1 MRSSSIGIWAGLV
14 MFSSL
19 AVACGGVYVA
29 SKAAGLLQERQAE
42 CLELR
47 EKLRRSEA
55 EADRLRGLLK
65 EVQAKAKAPVQRQ
78 AVGADGTL
86 SRKAGNYLNVK
97 CNNKPDYWL
106 GQCGIDAHGH
116 AVFKSPEWSLRAGT
130 LVLRS
135 YYQRHGIKTV
145 RGIVER
151 FSTNNH
157 AEYTKYLC
165 ARLHLE
171 PDEEFNVMRR
181 MPELVRHMVRFESA
195 ADVRPEHIHLLD
207 VLSSI

>member
-1 MRSSSIGIWAGLV
+1 M
-14 MFSSL
+14 

-29 SKAAGLLQERQAE
+29 NDAAGKLQARQKE
-42 CLELR
+42 CLELA
-47 EKLRRSEA
+47 EKFRRSEA
-55 EADRLRGLLK
+55 EVDLLRVLLK
-65 EVQAKAKAPVQRQ
+65 EKCAKAPASKQT
-78 AVGADGTL
+78 VGAAGTL

-97 CNNKPDYWL
+97 CNNRPDYWL

-165 ARLHLE
+165 DRLNLE
-171 PDEEFNVMRR
+171 PDEEFNVMKR
-181 MPELVRHMVRFESA
+181 MPELVRHMVRFESGSG
-195 ADVRPEHIHLLD
+195 VKPEHIHLLD

>member
-1 MRSSSIGIWAGLV
+1 MNRCTGLWALALLS
-14 MFSSL
+14 M

-29 SKAAGLLQERQAE
+29 DKAADRLQARQTE

-47 EKLRRSEA
+47 EKLRRSDA
-55 EADRLRGLLK
+55 EVDLLRVLLK
-65 EVQAKAKAPVQRQ
+65 EERAKAPVQKQ
-78 AVGADGTL
+78 AVGAEGTL

-97 CNNKPDYWL
+97 APSDTYWL
-106 GQCGIDAHGH
+106 GQQGRDAHGH
-116 AVFKSPEWSLRAGT
+116 AMFVSPEWSLRAGT

-151 FSTNNH
+151 FSTCNH

-165 ARLHLE
+165 ARLNLE

-181 MPELVRHMVRFESA
+181 MPELVRHMVRFESGS
-195 ADVRPEHIHLLD
+195 DVRPAHIHMLD
-207 VLSSI
+207 VMSSI

>member
-1 MRSSSIGIWAGLV
+1 MRSCTGLWALALLS
-14 MFSSL
+14 M

-29 SKAAGLLQERQAE
+29 NKAADRLQARQTE

-47 EKLRRSEA
+47 EKLRRSDA
-55 EADRLRGLLK
+55 EVDLLRVMLK
-65 EVQAKAKAPVQRQ
+65 EAQAKPPVQRQ
-78 AVGADGTL
+78 SVGAEGTL

-97 CNNKPDYWL
+97 CNNRADYWL

-157 AEYTKYLC
+157 AEYTAYLC
-165 ARLHLE
+165 KRMRLD
-171 PDEEFNVMRR
+171 PDEEFNVMKR
-181 MPELVRHMVRFESA
+181 MPELVRHMVRFESGSG
-195 ADVRPEHIHLLD
+195 VKPEHIHLLD

>member
-1 MRSSSIGIWAGLV
+1 MNRILVSLLCTSIAGV
-14 MFSSL
+14 SL
-19 AVACGGVYVA
+19 FGAYVSGRAVTVL
-29 SKAAGLLQERQAE
+29 KERTDT

-47 EKLRRSEA
+47 EKLRRSDA
-55 EADRLRGLLK
+55 EVDLLRAMLK
-65 EVQAKAKAPVQRQ
+65 EAQAKAPVRKQS
-78 AVGADGTL
+78 VGAEGTL

-97 CNNKPDYWL
+97 APSDSYWL
-106 GQCGIDAHGH
+106 GHHGH
-116 AVFKSPEWSLRAGT
+116 AVFVSPEWSLRAGT

-151 FSTNNH
+151 FSTCNH

-165 ARLHLE
+165 DRLKLE

-181 MPELVRHMVRFESA
+181 MPELVRHMVRFESGSG
-195 ADVRPEHIHLLD
+195 VRPEHIHLLD
-207 VLSSI
+207 VMSSL

>member
-42 CLELR
+42 CFELR

-55 EADRLRGLLK
+55 EVDLLRAMLK
-65 EVQAKAKAPVQRQ
+65 EAQAKAPVQRQ

-135 YYQRHGIKTV
+135 YYQRHGIKTI

-165 ARLHLE
+165 DRLKLD
-171 PDEEFNVMRR
+171 PDEEFNVMKR
-181 MPELVRHMVRFESA
+181 MPELVRHMVRFESGS
-195 ADVRPEHIHLLD
+195 DVRPAHIHMLD

>member
-47 EKLRRSEA
+47 EKLRRSDA
-55 EADRLRGLLK
+55 EVDLLRTVLK
-65 EVQAKAKAPVQRQ
+65 EERAKAKAPVQKQ
-78 AVGADGTL
+78 AVGAEGTL

-97 CNNKPDYWL
+97 CNNRPDYWL

-165 ARLHLE
+165 DRLKLD
-171 PDEEFNVMRR
+171 PDEEFNVMKR
-181 MPELVRHMVRFESA
+181 MPELVRHMVRFESGSG
-195 ADVRPEHIHLLD
+195 VKPEHIHLLD

>member
-1 MRSSSIGIWAGLV
+1 MRSCAGLWALALLS
-14 MFSSL
+14 M

-29 SKAAGLLQERQAE
+29 NKAADRLQARQTE

-47 EKLRRSEA
+47 EKLRRSDA
-55 EADRLRGLLK
+55 EVDLLRGLLK
-65 EVQAKAKAPVQRQ
+65 EAQAKAKPSVQRQ
-78 AVGADGTL
+78 SVGAEGTL

-106 GQCGIDAHGH
+106 GQCGIDTHGH

-145 RGIVER
+145 KGIVER

-157 AEYTKYLC
+157 EEYTKYLC
-165 ARLHLE
+165 DRLKLD

-181 MPELVRHMVRFESA
+181 MPELVRHMVRFESGSG
-195 ADVRPEHIHLLD
+195 VKPEHIHLLD
-207 VLSSI
+207 VLSSL

>member
-1 MRSSSIGIWAGLV
+1 MRSCAGLWALALLS
-14 MFSSL
+14 M

-29 SKAAGLLQERQAE
+29 NKAAGRLQARQTE

-47 EKLRRSEA
+47 EKLRRSDA
-55 EADRLRGLLK
+55 EVDLLRGLLK
-65 EVQAKAKAPVQRQ
+65 EAQAKAKAPVQKQ
-78 AVGADGTL
+78 AVGAEGTL

-97 CNNKPDYWL
+97 CNNRPDYWL

-157 AEYTKYLC
+157 AEYTAYLC
-165 ARLHLE
+165 KRMGLD
-171 PDEEFNVMRR
+171 PDEEFNVMKR
-181 MPELVRHMVRFESA
+181 MPELVRHMVRFESGSGA
-195 ADVRPEHIHLLD
+195 KPEHIHLLD

>member
-1 MRSSSIGIWAGLV
+1 MRRTSELLLTAAVMAASI
-14 MFSSL
+14 

-29 SKAAGLLQERQAE
+29 SRAAGLLQERQRE
-42 CLELR
+42 CLGLR

-55 EADRLRGLLK
+55 EVDLLRAMLK
-65 EVQAKAKAPVQRQ
+65 EERAKAKPPVQRQ
-78 AVGADGTL
+78 AAGAEGTL

-97 CNNKPDYWL
+97 APSDTYWL
-106 GQCGIDAHGH
+106 GQQGRDAHGH

-135 YYQRHGIKTV
+135 YYQRHGIKTIK
-145 RGIVER
+145 GIVER

-157 AEYTKYLC
+157 EEYTKYLC
-165 ARLHLE
+165 SRLHLE

-181 MPELVRHMVRFESA
+181 MPELVRHMVRFESGSG
-195 ADVRPEHIHLLD
+195 VKPEHIHLLD

>member
-1 MRSSSIGIWAGLV
+1 MRSASIGILSGLV

-42 CLELR
+42 CIELR
-47 EKLRRSEA
+47 EKLRRSDA
-55 EADRLRGLLK
+55 EVDLLRTMLK
-65 EVQAKAKAPVQRQ
+65 EAQAKAPVQKQ

-97 CNNKPDYWL
+97 APSDTYWL
-106 GQCGIDAHGH
+106 GQKGRDAHGH
-116 AVFKSPEWSLRAGT
+116 AVFVSPEWSLRAGT

-135 YYQRHGIKTV
+135 YYQRHGIKTIK
-145 RGIVER
+145 GIVER

-157 AEYTKYLC
+157 AEYTSYLC
-165 ARLHLE
+165 KRMGLD

-181 MPELVRHMVRFESA
+181 MPELVRHMVRFESGSG
-195 ADVRPEHIHLLD
+195 VKPEHIHLLD
-207 VLSSI
+207 VMSSL

>member
-1 MRSSSIGIWAGLV
+1 MRSCAGLWALALLS
-14 MFSSL
+14 M

-29 SKAAGLLQERQAE
+29 NKAADRLQARQTE

-47 EKLRRSEA
+47 EKLRRSDA
-55 EADRLRGLLK
+55 EVDLLRGLLK
-65 EVQAKAKAPVQRQ
+65 EAQAKAKAPVQRQ
-78 AVGADGTL
+78 SVGAEGTL

-97 CNNKPDYWL
+97 CNNRPDYWL

-157 AEYTKYLC
+157 AEYTAYLC
-165 ARLHLE
+165 KRMGLD
-171 PDEEFNVMRR
+171 PDEEFNVMKR
-181 MPELVRHMVRFESA
+181 MPELVRHMVRFESGSG
-195 ADVRPEHIHLLD
+195 VKPEHIHLLD

>member
-47 EKLRRSEA
+47 EKLRRSDA
-55 EADRLRGLLK
+55 EVDLLRTMLK
-65 EVQAKAKAPVQRQ
+65 EAQAKAPVQKQ
-78 AVGADGTL
+78 AVGAEGTL

-97 CNNKPDYWL
+97 APSDTYWL
-106 GQCGIDAHGH
+106 GQCGRDSHGH

-135 YYQRHGIKTV
+135 YYQRHGIKTIK
-145 RGIVER
+145 GIVER

-157 AEYTKYLC
+157 TEYTKYLC
-165 ARLHLE
+165 DRLNLE

-181 MPELVRHMVRFESA
+181 MPELVRHMVRFESGSG
-195 ADVRPEHIHLLD
+195 VKPEHIHLLD
-207 VLSSI
+207 VMSSI

>member
-1 MRSSSIGIWAGLV
+1 MRSFLICVLICA
-14 MFSSL
+14 SL
-19 AVACGGVYVA
+19 GVASGGVYVA
-29 SKAAGLLQERQAE
+29 SRAAGLLQERQKE

-55 EADRLRGLLK
+55 EVDLLRVMLK
-65 EVQAKAKAPVQRQ
+65 EAQAKPTVQRQ

-97 CNNKPDYWL
+97 APSDSYWL
-106 GQCGIDAHGH
+106 GQKGRDAHGH
-116 AVFKSPEWSLRAGT
+116 AVFVSPEWSLRAGT

-135 YYQRHGIKTV
+135 YYQRHGIKTIK
-145 RGIVER
+145 GIVER
-151 FSTNNH
+151 FSTCNH
-157 AEYTKYLC
+157 EEYTKYLC
-165 ARLHLE
+165 DRLKLD

-181 MPELVRHMVRFESA
+181 MPELVRHMVRFESGSG
-195 ADVRPEHIHLLD
+195 VRPEHIHLLD

>member
-1 MRSSSIGIWAGLV
+1 MRSASIGIWAGLV

-42 CLELR
+42 CIELR

-55 EADRLRGLLK
+55 EVDLLRAMLK
-65 EVQAKAKAPVQRQ
+65 EAQAKAPVSKQS
-78 AVGADGTL
+78 VGAEGTL

-97 CNNKPDYWL
+97 APSDTYWL
-106 GQCGIDAHGH
+106 GQQGRDAHGH
-116 AVFKSPEWSLRAGT
+116 AVFVSPEWSLRAGT

-151 FSTNNH
+151 FSTCNH
-157 AEYTKYLC
+157 EEYTKYLC
-165 ARLHLE
+165 DRLKLD

-181 MPELVRHMVRFESA
+181 MPELVRHMVRFESGS
-195 ADVRPEHIHLLD
+195 DVRPAHIHMLD

>member
-29 SKAAGLLQERQAE
+29 SKAAGLLQERQVE
-42 CLELR
+42 CIELR
-47 EKLRRSEA
+47 EKLRRSDA
-55 EADRLRGLLK
+55 EVDLLRGLLK
-65 EVQAKAKAPVQRQ
+65 EAQAKAKAPVRKQ
-78 AVGADGTL
+78 AVGAEGTL

-116 AVFKSPEWSLRAGT
+116 AVFRSPEWSLRAGS

-165 ARLHLE
+165 DRLKLE
-171 PDEEFNVMRR
+171 PDEEFDVMRR
-181 MPELVRHMVRFESA
+181 MPELLRHMVKFESA
-195 ADVRPEHIHLLD
+195 APVKPEHIHLLD
-207 VLSSI
+207 VMSSL

>member
-1 MRSSSIGIWAGLV
+1 MRSASIGIWAGLV

-42 CLELR
+42 CIELR
-47 EKLRRSEA
+47 EKLRRSDA
-55 EADRLRGLLK
+55 EVDLLRGLLK
-65 EVQAKAKAPVQRQ
+65 EAQAKAKAPVQKQ
-78 AVGADGTL
+78 AVGAEGTL

-97 CNNKPDYWL
+97 APSDSYWL
-106 GQCGIDAHGH
+106 GQCGRDSHGH

-135 YYQRHGIKTV
+135 YYQRHGIKTIK
-145 RGIVER
+145 GIVER

-157 AEYTKYLC
+157 EEYTKYLC
-165 ARLHLE
+165 DRLKLD

-181 MPELVRHMVRFESA
+181 MPELVRHMVRFESGSG
-195 ADVRPEHIHLLD
+195 VKPEHIHLLD

>member
-1 MRSSSIGIWAGLV
+1 MRSSAGLWALALLS
-14 MFSSL
+14 M

-29 SKAAGLLQERQAE
+29 NKAADRLQARQKE

-47 EKLRRSEA
+47 EKLRRSDA
-55 EADRLRGLLK
+55 EVDLLRGLLK
-65 EVQAKAKAPVQRQ
+65 EAQAKAPVQRQ
-78 AVGADGTL
+78 AVGAEGTL

-97 CNNKPDYWL
+97 CNNRADYWL

-157 AEYTKYLC
+157 AEYTAYLC
-165 ARLHLE
+165 KRMGLD

-181 MPELVRHMVRFESA
+181 MPELVRHMVRFESGSG
-195 ADVRPEHIHLLD
+195 VKPEHIHLLD
-207 VLSSI
+207 VMSSI

>member
-1 MRSSSIGIWAGLV
+1 MRRTSELLLTAAVMAASI
-14 MFSSL
+14 

-29 SKAAGLLQERQAE
+29 SRAAGLLQERQAE
-42 CLELR
+42 CLDLR

-55 EADRLRGLLK
+55 EVDLLRTVLK
-65 EVQAKAKAPVQRQ
+65 EERAKAPARRQ
-78 AVGADGTL
+78 AVGAEGTL

-97 CNNKPDYWL
+97 APSDTYWL
-106 GQCGIDAHGH
+106 GQKGRDAHGH
-116 AVFKSPEWSLRAGT
+116 AVFVSPEWSLRAGT

-151 FSTNNH
+151 FSTCNH

-165 ARLHLE
+165 DRLKLD
-171 PDEEFNVMRR
+171 PDEEFNVMKR
-181 MPELVRHMVRFESA
+181 MPELVRHMVRFESGSG
-195 ADVRPEHIHLLD
+195 VKPEHIHLLD

>member
-1 MRSSSIGIWAGLV
+1 MNRILVSLLCTSIAGV
-14 MFSSL
+14 SL
-19 AVACGGVYVA
+19 FGAYVSGRAVTVL
-29 SKAAGLLQERQAE
+29 KERTDT

-55 EADRLRGLLK
+55 EVDLLRTMLK
-65 EVQAKAKAPVQRQ
+65 EAQAKAPVRKQ
-78 AVGADGTL
+78 AVGAEGTL

-97 CNNKPDYWL
+97 APSDSYWL
-106 GQCGIDAHGH
+106 GQKGRDAHGH
-116 AVFKSPEWSLRAGT
+116 AVFVSPEWSLRAGT

-157 AEYTKYLC
+157 EEYTKYLC
-165 ARLHLE
+165 ARLNLE

-181 MPELVRHMVRFESA
+181 MPELVRHMVRFESGSG
-195 ADVRPEHIHLLD
+195 VKPEHIHLLD
-207 VLSSI
+207 VMSSI

>member
-1 MRSSSIGIWAGLV
+1 MSSFHFWISVLV
-14 MFSSL
+14 CGAL
-19 AVACGGVYVA
+19 GVASGGVYVA
-29 SKAAGLLQERQAE
+29 SRAAGLLQERQAE

-55 EADRLRGLLK
+55 EVDLLRVLLK
-65 EVQAKAKAPVQRQ
+65 EERAKAPVQRQ

-97 CNNKPDYWL
+97 APSDTYWL
-106 GQCGIDAHGH
+106 GQKGRDAHGH

-135 YYQRHGIKTV
+135 YYQRHGIKTI

-151 FSTNNH
+151 FSTCNH

-165 ARLHLE
+165 DRLKLD

-181 MPELVRHMVRFESA
+181 MPELVRHMVRFESGSG
-195 ADVRPEHIHLLD
+195 VKPEHIHLLD

>member
-1 MRSSSIGIWAGLV
+1 MNRCTGLWALALLA
-14 MFSSL
+14 M

-29 SKAAGLLQERQAE
+29 DKAADRLQARQKE

-47 EKLRRSEA
+47 EKLRRSDA
-55 EADRLRGLLK
+55 EVDLLRVMLK
-65 EVQAKAKAPVQRQ
+65 EAQAKAPVRKQ
-78 AVGADGTL
+78 AVGAEGTL

-97 CNNKPDYWL
+97 APSDSYWL
-106 GQCGIDAHGH
+106 GQCGRDSHGH
-116 AVFKSPEWSLRAGT
+116 AVFVSPEWSLRAGT

-151 FSTNNH
+151 FSTCNH

-165 ARLHLE
+165 DRLKLE

-181 MPELVRHMVRFESA
+181 MPELVRHMVRFESGSG
-195 ADVRPEHIHLLD
+195 VKPEHIHLLD
-207 VLSSI
+207 VMSSL

>member
-1 MRSSSIGIWAGLV
+1 MRSLYGIWAGLV

-55 EADRLRGLLK
+55 EVDLLRMMLK
-65 EVQAKAKAPVQRQ
+65 EAQAKAPVQRQ

-97 CNNKPDYWL
+97 APSDTYWL
-106 GQCGIDAHGH
+106 GQKGRDAHGH
-116 AVFKSPEWSLRAGT
+116 AVFVSPEWSLRAGT

-151 FSTNNH
+151 FSTCNH
-157 AEYTKYLC
+157 EEYTKYLC
-165 ARLHLE
+165 ARLNLE

-181 MPELVRHMVRFESA
+181 MPELVRHMVRFESGSG
-195 ADVRPEHIHLLD
+195 VKPEHIHLLD
-207 VLSSI
+207 VMSSI

>member
-1 MRSSSIGIWAGLV
+1 MS
-14 MFSSL
+14 
-19 AVACGGVYVA
+19 VACGGVYVA
-29 SKAAGLLQERQAE
+29 DKAADRLQARQQE

-47 EKLRRSEA
+47 EKLRRSDA
-55 EADRLRGLLK
+55 EVDLLRTVLK
-65 EVQAKAKAPVQRQ
+65 EERAKAKSPASKQS
-78 AVGADGTL
+78 VGAEGTL

-97 CNNKPDYWL
+97 APSDTYWL
-106 GQCGIDAHGH
+106 GQCGRDSHGH

-151 FSTNNH
+151 FSTCNH
-157 AEYTKYLC
+157 EEYTKYLC
-165 ARLHLE
+165 ARLNLE
-171 PDEEFNVMRR
+171 PDEEFNVMKR

-207 VLSSI
+207 VMSSI

>member
-1 MRSSSIGIWAGLV
+1 MRSCAGLWALALLS
-14 MFSSL
+14 M

-29 SKAAGLLQERQAE
+29 DKAADRLQVRQKE

-47 EKLRRSEA
+47 EKLRRSDA
-55 EADRLRGLLK
+55 EVDLLRAMLK
-65 EVQAKAKAPVQRQ
+65 EAQAKAPVQKQ
-78 AVGADGTL
+78 SVGAEGTL

-97 CNNKPDYWL
+97 APSDTYWL
-106 GQCGIDAHGH
+106 GQQGRDAHGH
-116 AVFKSPEWSLRAGT
+116 AVFVSPEWSLRAGT

-151 FSTNNH
+151 FSTCNH
-157 AEYTKYLC
+157 EEYTKYLC
-165 ARLHLE
+165 DRLKLD

-181 MPELVRHMVRFESA
+181 MPELVRHMVRFESGS
-195 ADVRPEHIHLLD
+195 DVRPAHIHMLD

>member
-1 MRSSSIGIWAGLV
+1 MRSCCIGLWA
-14 MFSSL
+14 L
-19 AVACGGVYVA
+19 ALLSTAVSCGGIYVA
-29 SKAAGLLQERQAE
+29 DKAAGYLQSRQTE

-55 EADRLRGLLK
+55 EVDLLRAMLR
-65 EVQAKAKAPVQRQ
+65 EAQAKAPVRKQ
-78 AVGADGTL
+78 AVGAEGTL

-97 CNNKPDYWL
+97 APSDSYWL
-106 GQCGIDAHGH
+106 GQKGRDAHGH
-116 AVFKSPEWSLRAGT
+116 AVFVSPEWSLRAGT

-151 FSTNNH
+151 FSTCNH
-157 AEYTKYLC
+157 EEYTKYLC
-165 ARLHLE
+165 ARLKLD

-181 MPELVRHMVRFESA
+181 MPELVRHMVRFESGS
-195 ADVRPEHIHLLD
+195 DVRPAHIHMLD
-207 VLSSI
+207 VLSSL

>member
-1 MRSSSIGIWAGLV
+1 MRRTSELLLTAAVMAASI
-14 MFSSL
+14 

-29 SKAAGLLQERQAE
+29 SKAAGLLQERQRE

-55 EADRLRGLLK
+55 EVDLLRTVLK
-65 EVQAKAKAPVQRQ
+65 EERAKAPVQRQ

-97 CNNKPDYWL
+97 APSDTYWL
-106 GQCGIDAHGH
+106 GQKGRDAHGH

-135 YYQRHGIKTV
+135 YYQRHGIKTI

-165 ARLHLE
+165 DRLKLD

-181 MPELVRHMVRFESA
+181 MPELVRHMVRFESGSG
-195 ADVRPEHIHLLD
+195 VKPEHIHLLD

>member
-1 MRSSSIGIWAGLV
+1 MRSCTGLWALALLSTVVSCGSI
-14 MFSSL
+14 
-19 AVACGGVYVA
+19 YVTN
-29 SKAAGLLQERQAE
+29 KAAGYLQSRQQE

-55 EADRLRGLLK
+55 EVDLLRTMLK
-65 EVQAKAKAPVQRQ
+65 EERAKAKAPVQKQ
-78 AVGADGTL
+78 SVGAEGTL

-97 CNNKPDYWL
+97 CNNRPDYWL

-116 AVFKSPEWSLRAGT
+116 AVFVSPEWSLRAGT

-135 YYQRHGIKTV
+135 YYQRHGIKTIK
-145 RGIVER
+145 GIVER

-157 AEYTKYLC
+157 AEYTSYLC
-165 ARLHLE
+165 KRMGLD

-181 MPELVRHMVRFESA
+181 MPELVRHMVRFESGSG
-195 ADVRPEHIHLLD
+195 VRPEHIHLLD
-207 VLSSI
+207 VMSSL

>member
-1 MRSSSIGIWAGLV
+1 MHRGCCIGLWALALLSTAVSCGSI
-14 MFSSL
+14 
-19 AVACGGVYVA
+19 YVTN
-29 SKAAGLLQERQAE
+29 KAAGYLQSRQLE
-42 CLELR
+42 CIELR

-55 EADRLRGLLK
+55 EVDLLRTMLK
-65 EVQAKAKAPVQRQ
+65 EAQAKAPVRKQS
-78 AVGADGTL
+78 VGAEGTL

-116 AVFKSPEWSLRAGT
+116 AVFRSPEWSLRAGS

-165 ARLHLE
+165 DRLKLE
-171 PDEEFNVMRR
+171 PDEEFDVMRR
-181 MPELVRHMVRFESA
+181 MPELLRHMVKFESA
-195 ADVRPEHIHLLD
+195 APVRPEHIHLLD
-207 VLSSI
+207 VMSSL

>member
-1 MRSSSIGIWAGLV
+1 MRSCAGLWALAV
-14 MFSSL
+14 LSM

-29 SKAAGLLQERQAE
+29 NKAADRLQARQTE

-55 EADRLRGLLK
+55 EVDLLRVMLK
-65 EVQAKAKAPVQRQ
+65 EAQAKPTVQRQ

-97 CNNKPDYWL
+97 CNNRPDYWL

-135 YYQRHGIKTV
+135 YYQRHGIKTI

-165 ARLHLE
+165 DRLKLD

-181 MPELVRHMVRFESA
+181 MPELVRHMVRFESGS
-195 ADVRPEHIHLLD
+195 DVRPAHIHMLD
-207 VLSSI
+207 VLSSL

>member
-55 EADRLRGLLK
+55 EVDLLRIMLK
-65 EVQAKAKAPVQRQ
+65 EAQAKAPVSKQS
-78 AVGADGTL
+78 VGAEGTL

-97 CNNKPDYWL
+97 APSDTYWL
-106 GQCGIDAHGH
+106 GQKGRDAHGH
-116 AVFKSPEWSLRAGT
+116 AVFVSPEWSLRAGT

-135 YYQRHGIKTV
+135 YYQRHGIRTV

-151 FSTNNH
+151 FSTCNH

-165 ARLHLE
+165 DRLKLD

-181 MPELVRHMVRFESA
+181 MPELVRHMVRFESGSG
-195 ADVRPEHIHLLD
+195 VRPEHIHLLD
-207 VLSSI
+207 VMSSL

>member
-1 MRSSSIGIWAGLV
+1 MNRILVSLLCTSIAGV
-14 MFSSL
+14 SL
-19 AVACGGVYVA
+19 FGAYVSGRAVTVL
-29 SKAAGLLQERQAE
+29 KERTDT

-47 EKLRRSEA
+47 EKLRRSDA
-55 EADRLRGLLK
+55 EVDLLRAMLK
-65 EVQAKAKAPVQRQ
+65 EAQAKAPVRKQS
-78 AVGADGTL
+78 VGAEGTL

-97 CNNKPDYWL
+97 APSDSYWL
-106 GQCGIDAHGH
+106 GQQGRDAHGH
-116 AVFKSPEWSLRAGT
+116 AVFVSPEWSLRAGT

-151 FSTNNH
+151 FSTCNH

-165 ARLHLE
+165 DRLKLE

-181 MPELVRHMVRFESA
+181 MPELVRHMVRFESGSG
-195 ADVRPEHIHLLD
+195 VRPEHIHLLD
-207 VLSSI
+207 VMSSL

>member
-1 MRSSSIGIWAGLV
+1 MRSCAGLWALEI
-14 MFSSL
+14 FSM

-29 SKAAGLLQERQAE
+29 NKAADRLQARQTE

-47 EKLRRSEA
+47 EKLCRSDA
-55 EADRLRGLLK
+55 EVDLLRTMLK
-65 EVQAKAKAPVQRQ
+65 EAQAKAPMQRQ
-78 AVGADGTL
+78 SVGADGTL

-116 AVFKSPEWSLRAGT
+116 AVFRSPEWSLRAGS

-165 ARLHLE
+165 DRLKLE
-171 PDEEFNVMRR
+171 PDEEFDVMRR
-181 MPELVRHMVRFESA
+181 MPELLRHMVKFESA
-195 ADVRPEHIHLLD
+195 APVKPEHIHLLD
-207 VLSSI
+207 VMSSL